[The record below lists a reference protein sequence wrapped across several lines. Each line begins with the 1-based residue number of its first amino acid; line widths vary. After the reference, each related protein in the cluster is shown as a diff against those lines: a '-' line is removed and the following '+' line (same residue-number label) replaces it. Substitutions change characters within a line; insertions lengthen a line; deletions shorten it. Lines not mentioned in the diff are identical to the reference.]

1 MCLCVGLGL
10 SVFVV
15 VESGFPPVLLMLF
28 FFPLDI
34 ISIYGAHVLF
44 CCCYVWFFVSLCF
57 IFFVQSSG
65 LEETLCVKFVISYIF

>member
-28 FFPLDI
+28 FSLS
-34 ISIYGAHVLF
+34 ISSLFTVLM
-44 CCCYVWFFVSLCF
+44 CFFVVVMFGFPYLF
-57 IFFVQSSG
+57 ARD
-65 LEETLCVKFVISYIF
+65 LKKHCV

>member
-34 ISIYGAHVLF
+34 ISIYGAHG
-44 CCCYVWFFVSLCF
+44 FFVVVMFGFPYLFAS
-57 IFFVQSSG
+57 FFSWKARD
-65 LEETLCVKFVISYIF
+65 LKKHCV